1 MRIHIKFT
9 TYEMMNMDAYM
20 AIYFEHDDELGG
32 YLKDKNSKYNSSA
45 GEVAVY
51 KSIKPLYNPAVYD
64 DLTVFMPYGELNL
77 GTGKFDLKMDV
88 DVIYKNGDLVKHLD
102 YHDFWFSQ

>member
-1 MRIHIKFT
+1 
-9 TYEMMNMDAYM
+9 
-20 AIYFEHDDELGG
+20 
-32 YLKDKNSKYNSSA
+32 
-45 GEVAVY
+45 
-51 KSIKPLYNPAVYD
+51 
-64 DLTVFMPYGELNL
+64 MPYGELNL